1 MVARTFGQ
9 KGGQV
14 YGAGMVSVDEVAR
27 IATDLPEVT
36 EGERYGTRTWSVAG
50 KAFAWERP
58 FSKAD
63 LRRFGD
69 ASPPDGPILAVRVE
83 DLGEKEAV
91 LAMQPKAFFTI
102 PHFDGYAAVLIQLK
116 VVGKRALREALI
128 DGWLAC
134 APPQLANQFIESQAA
149 RRRRLS

>member
-1 MVARTFGQ
+1 V
-9 KGGQV
+9 V
-14 YGAGMVSVDEVAR
+14 PVDEVALM
-27 IATDLPEVT
+27 ALELPDVAESRRH
-36 EGERYGTRTWSVAG
+36 GNRTWSVAG

-63 LRRFGD
+63 IKRFGD
-69 ASPPDGPILAVRVE
+69 SAPPDGPILAVRVE

-91 LAMQPKAFFTI
+91 LAAHLKAFFTI

-116 VVGKRALREALI
+116 QVTKRPLQDALV

-134 APPQLANQFIESQAA
+134 APPRHVEQFLEK
-149 RRRRLS
+149 